1 MNDTDLPK
9 ASSVVVL
16 MIVGVNGHWKIP
28 VAYYFIDSLNS
39 MERANIVNDTL
50 TFLHKTGVLVT
61 SITFDGL
68 RSHFVMATQL
78 GAKLNIDDNLQIYF
92 LHPVSKMKIFVVFDP
107 CHMLKLIRNTFGKL
121 RVIVDGDGNTIK

>member
-1 MNDTDLPK
+1 MDH
-9 ASSVVVL
+9 
-16 MIVGVNGHWKIP
+16 GHWKVP

-39 MERANIVNDTL
+39 TERANIVNDTL
-50 TFLHKTGVLVT
+50 IFLHEIGVLVT
-61 SITFDGL
+61 SITFDGP

-107 CHMLKLIRNTFGKL
+107 CHMSKLICNTFGKL
-121 RVIVDGDGNTIK
+121 RVIIDGDGNTIK